1 MTESEFLNVSDA
13 LFERIQSALD
23 AAGAEVESLLQGNVL
38 ELEFDDGSK
47 VIVNRHVPNSE
58 MWLAGKSGGFHF
70 RQDAGGNWLDTRDG
84 GEFFAR
90 LAAMISQQ
98 SGQAFCF

>member
-1 MTESEFLNVSDA
+1 
-13 LFERIQSALD
+13 
-23 AAGAEVESLLQGNVL
+23 
-38 ELEFDDGSK
+38 
-47 VIVNRHVPNSE
+47 

-70 RQDAGGNWLDTRDG
+70 RQDASGNWLDTRDG

>member
-13 LFERIQSALD
+13 WFERTPSALY

-70 RQDAGGNWLDTRDG
+70 RQDASGNWLDTRDG

>member
-1 MTESEFLNVSDA
+1 MPCL
-13 LFERIQSALD
+13 SASSRRWTPP
-23 AAGAEVESLLQGNVL
+23 VPRWESLLQGNVL

-70 RQDAGGNWLDTRDG
+70 RQDASGNWLDTRDG